1 MDSKILKL
9 IEDVMDEFAELE
21 TLLWKKLCDHY
32 AKMVDP
38 VIKEFDEGLDDDILN
53 RVKGMLPKFHRDRMV
68 QNGEDVGILSA
79 QSIGEP
85 IN

>member
-1 MDSKILKL
+1 
-9 IEDVMDEFAELE
+9 
-21 TLLWKKLCDHY
+21 
-32 AKMVDP
+32 MVDP

-53 RVKGMLPKFHRDRMV
+53 RVKGMLSKFHRDSMV
-68 QNGEDVGILSA
+68 QNGEGVGILSA